1 VTPDVRDAIGEIKEH
16 FRGLNVLVGPDKDG
30 GACVIVEGAALGG
43 PYAQPTSWIGFHITH
58 SCPYADV
65 YPHFVR
71 HDLSRSDASA
81 LGEAISP
88 GHQFPQPA
96 VVVGDA
102 LPSRPAIQIS
112 RRANKREPNS
122 DLETPLLKT
131 LKVLRWLRSR

>member
-1 VTPDVRDAIGEIKEH
+1 MTPDVQDAIDEIRQH

-30 GACVIVEGAALGG
+30 GACVIVEGVGLG
-43 PYAQPTSWIGFHITH
+43 PLYTQPDSWIGFHITH
-58 SCPYADV
+58 ACPYADV

-71 HDLSRSDASA
+71 HDLSRTDDNP

-88 GHQFPQPA
+88 GHNFPQPG

-102 LPSRPAIQIS
+102 LPSRLAIQIS
-112 RRANKREPNS
+112 RRANQREPNS

-131 LKVLRWLRSR
+131 LKVLRWLMSR

>member
-1 VTPDVRDAIGEIKEH
+1 MASS
-16 FRGLNVLVGPDKDG
+16 
-30 GACVIVEGAALGG
+30 ACLKCQSARKFDPRIA
-43 PYAQPTSWIGFHITH
+43 S
-58 SCPYADV
+58 
-65 YPHFVR
+65 HFVR
-71 HDLSRSDASA
+71 HDLSRSDENP

-88 GHQFPQPA
+88 GHQFPQPG

-131 LKVLRWLRSR
+131 LKVLRWLMSR